1 MPTGFPS
8 NARRFP
14 FRKVRVTLFQRTSD
28 DAVRIEV
35 GDRDL
40 GPRFSM
46 ARSPVKQMRGHID
59 SLSEAGRGLIFVAEL
74 PIRGTGIAARER
86 SDNPAVT

>member
-8 NARRFP
+8 NARRFS
-14 FRKVRVTLFQRTSD
+14 FRKVRVTVFRRTSD

-46 ARSPVKQMRGHID
+46 ARTPVKQMRGPID
-59 SLSEAGRGLIFVAEL
+59 SLSEAGRDQIFFAEL
-74 PIRGTGIAARER
+74 PICGTGIAARER
-86 SDNPAVT
+86 SDNPSVT